1 MFRNIVILGFVSLL
15 ADVSSEMIYPLLP
28 YFLIYVLGSG
38 IYAIGII
45 EGIAESTA
53 SLLKVFFGIYSD
65 RIKKRKF
72 FAFWG
77 YLFSFFGKIFLLLAS
92 SWGGVLFSRFVDRI
106 GKGVRTAPRDALIV
120 ESSEQNKR
128 GASFGLH
135 RALDTLG
142 AVLGVG
148 IAFVV
153 LRYFSDSIR
162 NIFLLSLIP
171 AILSALLVLAIKEK
185 NKEKTPI
192 KEKINFKE
200 YFDFQKYP
208 KNLKIFLLISFIF
221 TIGNSSN
228 LFLILKAI
236 NIGFAPI
243 YALLLYMTYNITHS
257 LFSYPAAKLSDK
269 IGRKKILILAYF
281 LFGLVYLGFSFINFK
296 TAYWF
301 LFLLYG
307 IYGGLSEGVEK
318 AFVSDYTPKN
328 LKATVLGAH
337 ATIVGV
343 TLLPASILTGFLW
356 KYFGPNTPFFFSSLT
371 AFLSIILL
379 IKYIKRP
386 FKYENS

>member
-53 SLLKVFFGIYSD
+53 SLLKIFFGIYSD
-65 RIKKRKF
+65 RVKKRKF

-77 YLFSFFGKIFLLLAS
+77 YLFSFLGKIFLVLAS

-106 GKGVRTAPRDALIV
+106 GKGIRTAPRDALIV
-120 ESSEQNKR
+120 ESSEQDKR

-153 LRYFSDSIR
+153 LKYFSNSIR
-162 NIFLLSLIP
+162 NVFLLALIP
-171 AILSALLVLAIKEK
+171 AILSALLVLTVKEK
-185 NKEKTPI
+185 NKEKTSA

-236 NIGFAPI
+236 DIGFAPI

-281 LFGLVYLGFSFINFK
+281 LFGSVYLGFSFINLK
-296 TAYWF
+296 TVYWF

-318 AFVSDYTPKN
+318 AFVSDYAPKN

-337 ATIVGV
+337 ATIVGI
-343 TLLPASILTGFLW
+343 TLLPASILAGFLW
-356 KYFGPNTPFFFSSLT
+356 KYFGSNTPFFFSSLT

-379 IKYIKRP
+379 IKCIKEP